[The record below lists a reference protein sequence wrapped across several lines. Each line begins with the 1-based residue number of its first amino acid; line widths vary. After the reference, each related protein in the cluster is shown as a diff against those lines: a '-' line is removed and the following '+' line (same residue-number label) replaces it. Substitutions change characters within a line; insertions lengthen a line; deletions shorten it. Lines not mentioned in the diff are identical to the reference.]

1 MYEIMFDVRE
11 FADRSTWPTDGR
23 RPFVLA
29 MGYG

>member
-1 MYEIMFDVRE
+1 MYEIMFDVRQ
-11 FADRSTWPTDGR
+11 FRDSNQWPTGGK